1 MRSSTTVLL
10 SSVLLAALTTSASA
24 ELRIDV
30 DKASQRMT
38 VTVDGQPRYTWPV
51 STGVSGYDTP
61 SGSFKPFR
69 MEASHFSREFD
80 NAPMPHAVFFTQIG
94 HAIHGTN
101 QVRSLGRAA
110 SHGCVRLSPGNAATL
125 YSLIKAQ
132 GMANTRITL
141 QGEVED
147 RVAGGGRGRGYRTA
161 PPRRGYD
168 DGDVMPAGL
177 QAARPPPGYRYAPR
191 QRTYDPFGDG
201 YYGQSSGYG
210 EY

>member
-1 MRSSTTVLL
+1 MRPFSAILL
-10 SSVLLAALTTSASA
+10 SGVLLATLTNSASA
-24 ELRIDV
+24 ELRIDI
-30 DKASQRMT
+30 DKASQRMS

-51 STGVSGYDTP
+51 STGAAGYDTP

-101 QVRSLGRAA
+101 QVRNLGRAA

-125 YSLIKAQ
+125 YGLIKAQ

-141 QGEVED
+141 QGEVEE
-147 RVAGGGRGRGYRTA
+147 RVAGGGREPGYRA
-161 PPRRGYD
+161 ARSRRDYD
-168 DGDVMPAGL
+168 DGDVMPAGME
-177 QAARPPPGYRYAPR
+177 ASRAPPGYQYAPR
-191 QRTYDPFGDG
+191 QRSYDPFGEG
-201 YYGQSSGYG
+201 YYGRRDAYG